1 MDILDRVNLESVQKQ
16 LLNPRIESQTI
27 FIKKNKNML
36 SFFFPLKNS
45 SYFQTG
51 NDGHSSVEDAV
62 ATMEL
67 YKVVEKTWE
76 QKLRAL
82 SLSDKA
88 MDLAQNQK

>member
-1 MDILDRVNLESVQKQ
+1 
-16 LLNPRIESQTI
+16 
-27 FIKKNKNML
+27 ML
-36 SFFFPLKNS
+36 SFFYHWNS

-51 NDGHSSVEDAV
+51 TDGHSSVEDAV

-76 QKLRAL
+76 QKLVAL

-88 MDLAQNQK
+88 MELAQNQK